1 MYKTQTQNVD
11 IKISMFTFYLQQV
24 EIFIVTFWLISR
36 LFAFSCRKYSK
47 LNDVLDK
54 IFGLFCRRST
64 LCLQCPM
71 VYLFTRGVQ
80 YIRGKVQ

>member
-11 IKISMFTFYLQQV
+11 IRISMFTFYLQQV
-24 EIFIVTFWLISR
+24 EIFIATFWQISR

-54 IFGLFCRRST
+54 IFGIFCRRSK
-64 LCLQCPM
+64 LCLHCPM
-71 VYLFTRGVQ
+71 IYLFTRGVQ
-80 YIRGKVQ
+80 NIRGKVQ